1 MLLLIF
7 TGGAVAAVTDY
18 RACLTATDALTFA
31 LATSDGLLATL
42 TPTDALTFTL
52 TATDASACD

>member
-7 TGGAVAAVTDY
+7 TGGAVADY
-18 RACLTATDALTFA
+18 RACLTATDAATFTLTP
-31 LATSDGLLATL
+31 TDGLLATL
-42 TPTDALTFTL
+42 TATDAATFTL